1 MPSPDALTFT
11 VQGMAPAPQG
21 SKRPLGNGRMIES
34 SKNVKP
40 WRMLVAEAALAT
52 RAPLIKAP
60 VRLSIVFLFL
70 RPKGHYGSKGLKA
83 SAPAYH
89 HTRPDVD
96 KLQRS
101 TFDALTGTLIH
112 DDSLIV
118 GCAAEKRYCVGDERP
133 GAIITL
139 IPLQ

>member
-1 MPSPDALTFT
+1 
-11 VQGMAPAPQG
+11 
-21 SKRPLGNGRMIES
+21 MIES

-52 RAPLIKAP
+52 KSPLIKTP

-70 RPKGHYGSKGLKA
+70 RPKGHYGSKGLKP

-89 HTRPDVD
+89 YTRPDVD

-118 GCAAEKRYCVGDERP
+118 GCAAEKRYCVGEERP

>member
-1 MPSPDALTFT
+1 
-11 VQGMAPAPQG
+11 MAPAAQG
-21 SKRPLGNGRMIES
+21 SKRHVGKGVMIES
-34 SKNVKP
+34 SKRVKP
-40 WRMLVAEAALAT
+40 WRMLVSEAALAT
-52 RAPLIKAP
+52 GAPLIKTP

-70 RPKGHYGSKGLKA
+70 RPKAHYGSKGLKP

-89 HTRPDVD
+89 FTRPDVD

-101 TFDALTGTLIH
+101 TFDALTGTLLH

-118 GCAAEKRYCVGDERP
+118 GCVAEKRYCVGEERP

-139 IPLQ
+139 ILL

>member
-1 MPSPDALTFT
+1 VM
-11 VQGMAPAPQG
+11 V
-21 SKRPLGNGRMIES
+21 ES
-34 SKNVKP
+34 CKNVKP

-70 RPKGHYGSKGLKA
+70 RPKGHYGSKGLKP

-89 HTRPDVD
+89 YTRPDVD

-118 GCAAEKRYCVGDERP
+118 GCAAEKRYCVGEERP

>member
-1 MPSPDALTFT
+1 MDTVTFA
-11 VQGMAPAPQG
+11 VQGMAPAAQG
-21 SKRPLGNGRMIES
+21 SKRHVGKGVMVES
-34 SKNVKP
+34 CKNVKP

-52 RAPLIKAP
+52 KSPLIKTP

-70 RPKGHYGSKGLKA
+70 RPKGHYGSKGLKP

-89 HTRPDVD
+89 YTRPDVD

-118 GCAAEKRYCVGDERP
+118 GCAAEKRYCVGEERP

-139 IPLQ
+139 IPLR

>member
-1 MPSPDALTFT
+1 
-11 VQGMAPAPQG
+11 
-21 SKRPLGNGRMIES
+21 
-34 SKNVKP
+34 
-40 WRMLVAEAALAT
+40 MLFRSALAT
-52 RAPLIKAP
+52 GASMIHGP

-70 RPKGHYGSKGLKA
+70 RPKGHYGAKGLKA
-83 SAPAYH
+83 SAPVHH

-101 TFDALTGTLIH
+101 TFDALTGTLIK

-118 GCAAEKRYCVGDERP
+118 GCAAEKRYCVGEERP

-139 IPLQ
+139 IPLG

>member
-1 MPSPDALTFT
+1 MDTVTFT
-11 VQGMAPAPQG
+11 VTGMAPQPQG
-21 SKRPLGNGRMIES
+21 SKKHLGNGVMVES
-34 SKNVKP
+34 CKNVKP

-52 RAPLIKAP
+52 KAPLIKTP

-70 RPKGHYGSKGLKA
+70 RPKAHYGSKGLKA

-89 HTRPDVD
+89 YTRPDVD

-112 DDSLIV
+112 DESLIV

>member
-1 MPSPDALTFT
+1 MPGPDTLTFT
-11 VQGMAPAPQG
+11 VAGMAPAPQG
-21 SKRPLGNGRMIES
+21 SKRALGNGRMIES
-34 SKNVKP
+34 SKNVNP

-52 RAPLIKAP
+52 KAPLIKAP

-70 RPKGHYGSKGLKA
+70 RPKGHYGRKGLKP

-118 GCAAEKRYCVGDERP
+118 GCTAEKRYCVGEEKP